1 MGLCAAACLVV
12 AACDDN
18 GAPRANEPPP
28 QSGVTPG
35 GPSARA
41 PENPDG
47 LADTVART
55 LAAMFANGDQ
65 ETMERYS
72 ADVQDRTGCTVQ
84 TSGVAFADSPRNR
97 SLERRQRTELIK
109 QLLQRPSV
117 TAVGHARREVG
128 RELPST
134 IGRGGKADVVG
145 VVVALT
151 CA

>member
-1 MGLCAAACLVV
+1 LGLCVAACLVV

-18 GAPRANEPPP
+18 DAPRANEPTP

-35 GPSARA
+35 EPVARA

-55 LAAMFANGDQ
+55 LAAMLANGDQ
-65 ETMERYS
+65 ETMERYT
-72 ADVQDRTGCTVQ
+72 ADIQDRTGCAVQ
-84 TSGVAFADSPRNR
+84 TSGVAYADSPKNR
-97 SLERRQRTELIK
+97 SLERRQRTELIEE
-109 QLLQRPSV
+109 LLDRPSV
-117 TAVGHARREVG
+117 TAVAHARRAVG

-134 IGRGGKADVVG
+134 IGRGGEADVVG

>member
-1 MGLCAAACLVV
+1 MGLCAAVSLVV
-12 AACDDN
+12 TACDDN
-18 GAPRANEPPP
+18 GAPRANEPTP

-35 GPSARA
+35 PPVARA

-47 LADTVART
+47 LANTVART
-55 LAAMFANGDQ
+55 LAAMLANGDQ

-72 ADVQDRTGCTVQ
+72 ADVQDRTGCAVQ
-84 TSGVAFADSPRNR
+84 TSGVAFADSAKNR
-97 SLERRQRTELIK
+97 TLERRQRTELIE
-109 QLLQRPSV
+109 QLLNRPTV
-117 TAVGHARREVG
+117 TAVGHARHAVG

-134 IGRGGKADVVG
+134 IGRGGNADVVG

>member
-1 MGLCAAACLVV
+1 V
-12 AACDDN
+12 
-18 GAPRANEPPP
+18 
-28 QSGVTPG
+28 
-35 GPSARA
+35 ARA
-41 PENPDG
+41 PDNPDG

-55 LAAMFANGDQ
+55 LAVMLANSDQ

-72 ADVQDRTGCTVQ
+72 ADVQDRTGCSVQ

-97 SLERRQRTELIK
+97 SLERRQRTELIE
-109 QLLQRPSV
+109 QLLERPSV
-117 TAVGHARREVG
+117 TAVAHARQAVG

-134 IGRGGKADVVG
+134 IGRGENADVVG

>member
-1 MGLCAAACLVV
+1 MGLCVAATLVV

-35 GPSARA
+35 EPSPRA

-55 LAAMFANGDQ
+55 LAVMLANGDQ

-72 ADVQDRTGCTVQ
+72 ADVQDRTGCALQ

-97 SLERRQRTELIK
+97 SLERRQRTELIE

-117 TAVGHARREVG
+117 TAVGHARQAAG

-145 VVVALT
+145 IVVALT

>member
-1 MGLCAAACLVV
+1 M
-12 AACDDN
+12 
-18 GAPRANEPPP
+18 
-28 QSGVTPG
+28 TPG
-35 GPSARA
+35 DPSARA

-55 LAAMFANGDQ
+55 LAAMLANGDQ

-97 SLERRQRTELIK
+97 SLERRQRTELIER
-109 QLLQRPSV
+109 LMQRPSV
-117 TAVGHARREVG
+117 TAVADARRPVG
-128 RELPST
+128 RELSST
-134 IGRGGKADVVG
+134 IGRGAKADVVG